1 MNKMI
6 ALRIFLVMI
15 LSISTSLVFAQEGN
29 KEIDSLIG
37 AANSFIFKNPQ
48 KTIEIGKDILKKK
61 NIESSYK
68 ISSYILI
75 SNGYSGLNDYQKS
88 IEFALKANELS
99 EQTKD
104 IANQIRTLG
113 LIGNQY
119 IRIEMRDEAWHY
131 LDKADKLSQTVS
143 LPESKKYLIGNINLL
158 KGFLYKRSLDCGYAI
173 KHFNKAINEFKKDK
187 DNGFAKANLGQA
199 YNQKAYCYLNINKD
213 SAQVSFENGL
223 ADARKNG
230 AKSLECNAMIG
241 LSEIKSS
248 RKDFDSSNKT
258 LLSALPLSKEAQQI
272 EMESRIYK
280 LLAEN
285 FIELNDFENH
295 KKYQKLFDSTQSK
308 FALEDVKSVNELIKK
323 RNEFKQKNFESEQK
337 KYVIII
343 YVLLGILVLS
353 GAILSYFL
361 VNKSKKIN
369 QNIKNK
375 IS

>member
-1 MNKMI
+1 MR
-6 ALRIFLVMI
+6 AFRIFILMI
-15 LSISTSLVFAQEGN
+15 FVISVNSLFAQEDN

-37 AANSFIFKNPQ
+37 AANSFIFKDPQ
-48 KTIEIGKDILKKK
+48 KTIDIGKDILKEK
-61 NIESSYK
+61 NIDSSYK

-173 KHFNKAINEFKKDK
+173 KHFNKAITEFKKDK
-187 DNGFAKANLGQA
+187 DNGFAKVNLGQA
-199 YNQKAYCYLNINKD
+199 YNQKAYCYLSINKD
-213 SAQVSFENGL
+213 SAKVSFENGL

-230 AKSLECNAMIG
+230 AKSLECNALIG
-241 LSEIKSS
+241 LSEIKNSK
-248 RKDFDSSNKT
+248 KDFYSSNEM
-258 LLSALPLSKEAQQI
+258 LLSALPLSQEVQQI

-295 KKYQKLFDSTQSK
+295 LKYQNLFDSTHSK
-308 FALEDVKSVNELIKK
+308 FALEDVKSVNELIQK

-343 YVLLGILVLS
+343 AILFGILLFS
-353 GAILSYFL
+353 ASILSYLLFK
-361 VNKSKKIN
+361 KSKNIN
-369 QNIKNK
+369 KNINNK

>member
-1 MNKMI
+1 MRTF
-6 ALRIFLVMI
+6 RIFILMI
-15 LSISTSLVFAQEGN
+15 LSVYASSLSAQDN

-37 AANSFIFKNPQ
+37 SANTFLFKNPQ
-48 KTIEIGKDILKKK
+48 KTIDIGKDILKKK
-61 NIESSYK
+61 NLEASYK

-75 SNGYSGLNDYQKS
+75 SNGYSGLNDFQKS

-104 IANQIRTLG
+104 NANQIRTLG

-119 IRIEMRDEAWHY
+119 IRIEMRDEAWQY

-173 KHFNKAINEFKKDK
+173 KHFNKAIAEFKKNK
-187 DNGFAKANLGQA
+187 DNGFAVANLGQA
-199 YNQKAYCYLNINKD
+199 YNQKAYCYLSINKD

-230 AKSLECNAMIG
+230 AKSLECNALIG
-241 LSEIKSS
+241 LSEIKNAH
-248 RKDFDSSNKT
+248 KDFTTSNKT
-258 LLSALPLSKEAQQI
+258 LLSALPLSKETQQI

-295 KKYQKLFDSTQSK
+295 LKYQKLFDSTQSK
-308 FALEDVKSVNELIKK
+308 FVLEDVKSVNELLKK
-323 RNEFKQKNFESEQK
+323 RNEFKQKIDEAEQR
-337 KYVIII
+337 KYTIII
-343 YVLLGILVLS
+343 CALLGIF
-353 GAILSYFL
+353 ILSSLILAYFL
-361 VNKSKKIN
+361 VRKSKKIN
-369 QNIKNK
+369 KIVGNK

>member
-1 MNKMI
+1 MK
-6 ALRIFLVMI
+6 AFRIYILMI
-15 LSISTSLVFAQEGN
+15 LSVYASSLSAQDN

-37 AANSFIFKNPQ
+37 SANTFLFKNPQ
-48 KTIEIGKDILKKK
+48 KTIDIGKDILKKK
-61 NIESSYK
+61 NLEPSYK

-75 SNGYSGLNDYQKS
+75 SNGYSGLNDFQKS

-104 IANQIRTLG
+104 NANQIRTLG

-119 IRIEMRDEAWHY
+119 IRIEMRDEAWQY

-173 KHFNKAINEFKKDK
+173 KHFNKAIAEFKKNK
-187 DNGFAKANLGQA
+187 DNGFAVANLGQA
-199 YNQKAYCYLNINKD
+199 YNQKAYCYLSINKD

-230 AKSLECNAMIG
+230 AKSLECNALIG
-241 LSEIKSS
+241 LSEIKHA
-248 RKDFDSSNKT
+248 RKDFTTSNET
-258 LLSALPLSKEAQQI
+258 LLSALPLSKETQQI

-295 KKYQKLFDSTQSK
+295 LKYQKLFDSAQSK
-308 FALEDVKSVNELIKK
+308 FVLEDVKSVNELLKK
-323 RNEFKQKNFESEQK
+323 RNEFKQRIDETEQR
-337 KYVIII
+337 KYTIII
-343 YVLLGILVLS
+343 CALLGVF
-353 GAILSYFL
+353 ILSSLILAYFL
-361 VNKSKKIN
+361 VRKSKKIN
-369 QNIKNK
+369 KIVSNK